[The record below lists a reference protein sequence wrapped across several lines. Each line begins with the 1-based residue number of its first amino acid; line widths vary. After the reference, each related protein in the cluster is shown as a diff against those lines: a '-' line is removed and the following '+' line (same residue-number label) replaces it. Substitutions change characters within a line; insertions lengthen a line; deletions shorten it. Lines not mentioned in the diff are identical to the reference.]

1 MCIRDRCVRSLGKRG
16 IVAGGVIPGYAD
28 HIDEMSAQ
36 TYIDRVVAGEL
47 YDPTLTFQLENG
59 FEARGVIENYL
70 DDPSVGNNSVLIVW
84 ENPDRHP

>member
-1 MCIRDRCVRSLGKRG
+1 M
-16 IVAGGVIPGYAD
+16 PGYAD
-28 HIDEMSAQ
+28 HLDAMSAQ
-36 TYIDRVVAGEL
+36 EYIDKVVAREL

-84 ENPDRHP
+84 ENPDHTP